1 MGLYG
6 LLLVPAG
13 AIVVTEHW
21 IFPRIGLTRYWAS
34 SKGLLI
40 NWAALIAWVVAIGFA
55 LLLERT
61 GTLHLFFLFLPVY
74 LLTSLLYIGLAS
86 IEGAR
91 GAAGE
96 SSEAEGTPVHH
107 PDPISQVERA
117 EGSGPSASGSGK
129 NWLPGLIAVAAL
141 IACFVM
147 PLLVCLAGPDGHAG
161 NLAQLR
167 QWLIL
172 PSLIYF
178 VAGTLFY
185 IRWQRSRDRAS
196 EMTGE

>member
-1 MGLYG
+1 MHA
-6 LLLVPAG
+6 AG

-21 IFPRIGLTRYWAS
+21 IFPRIGFRRYWAS
-34 SKGLLI
+34 SKGLLL
-40 NWAALIAWVVAIGFA
+40 NRSALISWIAAIGFA

-86 IEGAR
+86 LEGAR
-91 GAAGE
+91 GTPGE
-96 SSEAEGTPVHH
+96 MSEEDGKPAHS
-107 PDPISQVERA
+107 PDPIPREDRA
-117 EGSGPSASGSGK
+117 EGGTPAASGSGMAR
-129 NWLPGLIAVAAL
+129 LPGLIAAAAL

-147 PLLVCLAGPDGHAG
+147 PLLVSLAGPEGHAA
-161 NLAQLR
+161 NLARLR
-167 QWLIL
+167 EWLIL

-178 VAGTLFY
+178 VAGTIFY

-196 EMTGE
+196 GTAGE